1 MKSKVQRKTP
11 APKVRKRNPARTR
24 ETILQAAVAEFCRNG
39 FTGARV
45 ETISARS
52 GANMRLLYHYFG
64 DKDGLYMAALDR
76 VYTQVRAAERKLDLG
91 KVDPVEGMSR
101 LIDFTF
107 EFFAAHPEYVS
118 LAEQR
123 KFAARPFR
131 QEVARGALTHLAAAR
146 DDHGFARARI

>member
-1 MKSKVQRKTP
+1 LHRDLICQAGPSLPAASFFGGLCARPGPMKSKVQRKNFAAKT
-11 APKVRKRNPARTR
+11 RKRNPARTR

-76 VYTQVRAAERKLDLG
+76 VYTQVRAAERRLDLG
-91 KVDPVEGMSR
+91 KVEPVEGMSR

-118 LAEQR
+118 L
-123 KFAARPFR
+123 
-131 QEVARGALTHLAAAR
+131 LNN
-146 DDHGFARARI
+146 